1 MLWQLVLAYGIL
13 QKTGGVDQ
21 AGANGHNLA
30 AAIFGQACSEMGVL
44 LKIAGANQA
53 FALGLPGAGD
63 LFVTTNGGRTS
74 RLGQLLGA
82 GHSFAEA
89 RQIMI
94 HDTLEAVEIIRSIH
108 TVLPKLERDGL
119 LEPGELP
126 LMRALIDIIIHGRP
140 VDLPLEKFSAYL

>member
-1 MLWQLVLAYGIL
+1 MAVGIAYGIL
-13 QKTGGVDQ
+13 QKLGGVDE

-30 AAIFGQACSEMGVL
+30 AAIFGQSCIEIGAL
-44 LKIAGANQA
+44 LKVAKAEQA

-74 RLGQLLGA
+74 RLGLLLGA

-94 HDTLEAVEIIRSIH
+94 DDTLEAVEIIRSIH
-108 TVLPKLERDGL
+108 IALPKLESEGL
-119 LEPGELP
+119 LASGDLP
-126 LMRALIDIIIHGRP
+126 LMRAMIDFIVHGIP
-140 VDLPLEKFSAYL
+140 VYLPFDKFSAYN